1 MMESLIIH
9 GAIES
14 KKLPEP
20 SLKYSTLALFVP
32 KNLKISLYQ

>member
-1 MMESLIIH
+1 MELLIIH

-14 KKLPEP
+14 KKLSDP
-20 SLKYSTLALFVP
+20 SLKLQRVTALFVP